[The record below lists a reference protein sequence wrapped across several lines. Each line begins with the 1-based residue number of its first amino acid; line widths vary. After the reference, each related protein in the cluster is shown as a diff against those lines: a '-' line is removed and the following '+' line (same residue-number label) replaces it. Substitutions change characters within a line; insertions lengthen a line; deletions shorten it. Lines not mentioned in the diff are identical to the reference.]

1 MIVRRAFFYWQ
12 FIAAILLPAWILT
25 GWAIWGAGASQLL
38 SLIIFVPAMAISM
51 LAVAAM
57 TYVRKSVRESEAV
70 SWLDVAILTGW
81 HAAIIAAGFFTP
93 ATSLLGALAGLIA
106 VAAFWAAIWQL
117 VRDTRRRVRK
127 VFDSF
132 GSFGQPATA
141 PAAAQGAPIQ
151 AGEYIVIDQGTTRG

>member
-12 FIAAILLPAWILT
+12 FIAAILLPAWVLT

-51 LAVAAM
+51 LAVAAI
-57 TYVRKSVRESEAV
+57 TYVRKSVRESAAV

-81 HAAIIAAGFFTP
+81 HAAIIAVGFFTP
-93 ATSLLGALAGLIA
+93 ATSLLRVLAALIA
-106 VAAFWAAIWQL
+106 VGAFWAAIWQL
-117 VRDTRRRVRK
+117 VGDTRRRVKK

-132 GSFGQPATA
+132 SSFGQPAA
-141 PAAAQGAPIQ
+141 GPSAVRGAPIQ
-151 AGEYIVIDQGTTRG
+151 AGEYIVIDQAGNRQ